1 MVAGA
6 VALLL
11 LIMSIPFLF
20 GARAYDVDLT
30 LTHERVV
37 AGHGVTG
44 EIAVRNDSGR
54 PVLPGR
60 LDIPVGQG
68 LVEFGVPLLR
78 PGHGVTEP
86 L

>member
-1 MVAGA
+1 MAVAAMAGLALGLVFGWVEWMVAGA

-11 LIMSIPFLF
+11 LIMSIPCLF

-44 EIAVRNDSGR
+44 E
-54 PVLPGR
+54 
-60 LDIPVGQG
+60 
-68 LVEFGVPLLR
+68 
-78 PGHGVTEP
+78 
-86 L
+86 